1 MEATTEQAQCLPE
14 PEKGKKKNQSKEYL
28 KGWTSYRIKR
38 YWAYVAATVVALA
51 MPWITINGNHLFL
64 LSFDQKKLHLAGI
77 AFDMQELY
85 LMPFLLMLLFL
96 GIFAVTAV
104 GGRAWC
110 GWACPQTIFRVI
122 YRDGIETK
130 LLGLRKRIKNKQK
143 DPDMSKMEN
152 KMKSVIAIL
161 LWSVIAFVAAADF
174 LWFFVPPEDFFS
186 YLANPMEHMTLVG
199 MLVGIAVFIILDV
212 VFIKEN
218 FCVYICPYSRVQ
230 SVLYDEDTIM
240 AIYDP
245 KRGGE
250 IYEGHG
256 YEREKK
262 FSNHKELLKVD
273 STAEC
278 NTCESCV
285 TVCPTHIDIRKGLQL
300 ECINCLEC
308 VDACTAVMGAQGKES
323 LVRWSSEKEAVRH
336 EGKTNYLRGKVI
348 AYFTVLAIVLVTLFV
363 MGSKKEHML
372 LDINKSPRLYKI
384 LDTGVVQNDYIFMFA
399 NTDSKAHTYYFEVV
413 GNDKITIVRPRDAF
427 KIGAGKK
434 KKKVVIL
441 EASESLAD
449 TIHKDVPV
457 PVIIRAY
464 AVDEKEKIIIDRQA
478 VFMYPKA
485 DLIKNR
491 KK

>member
-1 MEATTEQAQCLPE
+1 METTLTA
-14 PEKGKKKNQSKEYL
+14 EKPKKNQAKEYL
-28 KGWTSYRIKR
+28 KDWIPYRIKR
-38 YWAYVAATVVALA
+38 YWAYGLATIVALV

-130 LLGLRKRIKNKQK
+130 LLGLRKRIKNKQEN
-143 DPDMSKMEN
+143 PDMSKMEN
-152 KMKSVIAIL
+152 KIKSVVAIL
-161 LWSVIAFVAAADF
+161 IWSVLAVAAAANF
-174 LWFFVPPEDFFS
+174 LWFFVPPEDFFA
-186 YLANPMEHMTLVG
+186 YLANPSEHM
-199 MLVGIAVFIILDV
+199 MLVGTLLSIAVFIILDV

-218 FCVYICPYSRVQ
+218 FCVYVCPYSRVQ
-230 SVLYDEDTIM
+230 SVLYDDDTIM
-240 AIYDP
+240 AVYDP
-245 KRGGE
+245 VRGGD

-262 FSNHKELLKVD
+262 FTKQKELLKVEPA
-273 STAEC
+273 AEC
-278 NTCESCV
+278 TTCESCV

-308 VDACTAVMGAQGKES
+308 VDACTSVMGALGKES
-323 LVRWSSEKEAVRH
+323 LVRWSSEKEAVKY
-336 EGKTNYLRGKVI
+336 EGKTNYFRGKVI
-348 AYFTVLAIVLVTLFV
+348 AYFAILSIVLVALFV

-372 LDINKSPRLYKI
+372 LNINKSQRLYKI
-384 LDTGVVQNDYIFMFA
+384 LDNGVVQNDYIFMFA
-399 NTDSKAHTYYFEVV
+399 NTDSKEHNYYFEVL
-413 GNDKITIVRPRDAF
+413 GNDKITINRPSKPF
-427 KIGAGKK
+427 KLGAGQK

-441 EASESLAD
+441 ETEQALAD
-449 TIHKDVPV
+449 NARKDVPI
-457 PVIIRAY
+457 PVTIRAF
-464 AVDEKEKIIIDRQA
+464 ALDDKKKIVVDREV
-478 VFMYPKA
+478 VFFYPRA
-485 DLIKNR
+485 DLIT
-491 KK
+491 KKVQ